1 MQLHS
6 IRVLGVFS
14 VAAFAAGCSNNSV
27 PQQDATVQQAPATEQ
42 HYSAPSSARDLTQ
55 APPTDLS
62 GTYVS
67 ANDNSAAIIRM
78 VDTSGNILREF
89 DLVKFDV
96 ELGQSTTQTTQT
108 LNVKGNADG
117 GNIVITLTSPS
128 DDSGINMTGTYIE
141 NQVELTFQG
150 KQTTFV
156 RMSPTDLQNALL
168 AIKHRSQAE
177 AVQAEE
183 DGANRDATDSV
194 RDITNELN
202 TFVGRVTADPN
213 FFGSSPEWWS
223 EFEQAPSNQENLF
236 HAHVALTQGLEKL
249 VELDTKIALSPCSN
263 SSLPGCDQ
271 YFAAVKKYAEAR
283 SNVLTAI
290 EAKRTEWVKYAC
302 SGGVANIGMPNTVT
316 PMVDLCAPTV
326 HMPTIT
332 ALRYGD
338 ATDSSNST
346 ATTLTTGEVAGNT
359 AFINVTTEGNG
370 SVVIRFDVDSLVGV
384 ERGSG
389 SMMNEAT
396 KQTIIVNGTT
406 HTVFNIALPQK
417 GTDGTPRPPYVELPV
432 FMAFAG
438 MGYPNESPFRVGT
451 VFLKEATGLE

>member
-6 IRVLGVFS
+6 IRVLGVVL
-14 VAAFAAGCSNNSV
+14 VAVLAAACSNNSV
-27 PQQDATVQQAPATEQ
+27 PQQDTTTQQAPITEQ
-42 HYSAPSSARDLTQ
+42 NSSAPSSVRGLTQ
-55 APPTDLS
+55 ASPPDLS

-67 ANDNSAAIIRM
+67 ANDNSAAIIRI
-78 VDTSGNILREF
+78 VDTSGNILGEF

-108 LNVKGNADG
+108 FNVKGNADG
-117 GNIVITLTSPS
+117 GNIVITLTSP
-128 DDSGINMTGTYIE
+128 DDNSNINMTGIHTE
-141 NQVELTFQG
+141 NQIELTFQG
-150 KQTTFV
+150 KQTTLV

-168 AIKHRSQAE
+168 VIKHRSQAE

-194 RDITNELN
+194 QSLTNDLN
-202 TFVGRVTADPN
+202 TFIGRVTANPGT
-213 FFGSSPEWWS
+213 FGSSPEWWS
-223 EFEQAPSNQENLF
+223 EFEQDPSNQENLF
-236 HAHVALTQGLEKL
+236 RAHVALTQILEKL
-249 VELDTKIALSPCSN
+249 VELDTEIALSPCSN

-271 YFAAVKKYAEAR
+271 YFAAVKKYTETR
-283 SNVLTAI
+283 SNALTAI

-302 SGGVANIGMPNTVT
+302 NGGVANIGVRNTVT
-316 PMVDLCAPTV
+316 PMVDLCTPTV

-332 ALRYGD
+332 ALSYGD

-346 ATTLTTGEVAGNT
+346 ATMPTKSEVAGNT
-359 AFINVTTEGNG
+359 AFVNVTTEGNG

-396 KQTIIVNGTT
+396 KQTVTVNGTT

-432 FMAFAG
+432 FIMFAG